1 MSKFARVAGLGLLS
15 GALLTG
21 IGVISTSSG
30 PAAAPQAEA
39 DLFEHHPKI
48 HDAIHALRE
57 ARTELLEAKHD
68 YGGHRDE
75 AIRGIDFSVKQLETC
90 LKY

>member
-1 MSKFARVAGLGLLS
+1 MSIVARVAGLGVLS
-15 GALLTG
+15 VAFLAGTSL
-21 IGVISTSSG
+21 ISTSAG

-39 DLFEHHPKI
+39 EFLEHHPKI
-48 HDAIHALRE
+48 HEAIHALRE
-57 ARTELLEAKHD
+57 ARTELKEAKHD

-75 AIRGIDFSVKQLETC
+75 AIREIDAAVQQLETC

>member
-1 MSKFARVAGLGLLS
+1 MSIFARVAGVGLLS
-15 GALLTG
+15 MAFLAGTSL
-21 IGVISTSSG
+21 ISTGSG
-30 PAAAPQAEA
+30 PTAAPQAEA
-39 DLFEHHPKI
+39 EFFEHHPKI

-57 ARTELLEAKHD
+57 ARTELKEAKHD

-75 AIRGIDFSVKQLETC
+75 AIRGIDFAVQQLETC

>member
-1 MSKFARVAGLGLLS
+1 MSIFARVAGLGLLS
-15 GALLTG
+15 VSFLAGTSM
-21 IGVISTSSG
+21 ISTSSG

-39 DLFEHHPKI
+39 EFLEHHPRI
-48 HDAIHALRE
+48 HEALHALRE
-57 ARTELLEAKHD
+57 ARVELKEAKHD

-75 AIRGIDFSVKQLETC
+75 AIRAIDASIHQLEVC